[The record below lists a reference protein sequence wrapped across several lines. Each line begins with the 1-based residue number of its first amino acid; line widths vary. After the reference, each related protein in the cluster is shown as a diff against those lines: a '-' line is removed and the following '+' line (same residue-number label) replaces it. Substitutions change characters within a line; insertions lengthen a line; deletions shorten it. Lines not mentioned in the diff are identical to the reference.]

1 VPPGPISLA
10 QVGFHDQ
17 VMEEEVRPLDVQVT
31 EPLNVD
37 GGNWNE
43 GVMVL
48 EVPDERNKRSTH

>member
-1 VPPGPISLA
+1 
-10 QVGFHDQ
+10 
-17 VMEEEVRPLDVQVT
+17 MEEEVRPLDVQVT

-48 EVPDERNKRSTH
+48 EVPDECNKRRSTR